1 MLTCFTVC
9 ARVFAVIDVKGKG
22 SISRDQVVL
31 ALRMLNLN
39 PIDSEVETLLN
50 ENGKQTRSIYELLHY
65 TRI

>member
-1 MLTCFTVC
+1 
-9 ARVFAVIDVKGKG
+9 VFAVIDVKGKG